1 MATVSYSF
9 LSLLI
14 LASAVIFFS
23 NTCNSTVHIH
33 DDEGNQGHTCFDG
46 NQIVSFEAITEENVL
61 EMKIPTGA
69 HKHKSAR
76 SKNEGF
82 RVEMVHR
89 DSIEFEAGTEL
100 ISKTERL
107 RQAIERSKS
116 RERMFLLK
124 TMPAS
129 SGDII
134 RDVETPV
141 HAGNG
146 EFLMQIGIGSPPL
159 TYNAIVD
166 TGSDLIWTQCQ
177 PCSKC
182 YQQPG
187 QIFNPSRSRTFSK
200 ASCDSTFCQALPDS
214 DCNPDCEY
222 QYQYGDSSFTTG
234 VLAFE
239 TFTLETTTSLLK
251 KPKSVPLPRLAF
263 GCGHDNEGGGFTQG
277 GGLVGMGRGPLSLI
291 SQLGDKVSN
300 KFSYCLVSVDD
311 PASKTSPLLFG
322 NSADL
327 HGRGIKSTPLVQSII
342 QPTFYYLQLEGITVH
357 GSKLEIPE
365 GTFDLKSDGSG
376 GIIIDSGTT
385 ITYLEN
391 PAYSSLKRAVQ
402 QSMKLQEADGSAIGL
417 DLCYELPSDTSKIM
431 VPAITFHFAGSADYD
446 LSAENAFIADEES
459 GLLCLAMGE
468 SSGLSIFGNVQQ
480 QNFHILYDLGMN
492 QLSFVH
498 AECDAL

>member
-1 MATVSYSF
+1 MATSVCYSF

-14 LASAVIFFS
+14 LAASAVVFFS
-23 NTCNSTVHIH
+23 NTCNSTVQENH
-33 DDEGNQGHTCFDG
+33 GNCFDG
-46 NQIVSFEAITEENVL
+46 NQNIVSFEAITEEHVL
-61 EMKIPTGA
+61 EMKIPTG
-69 HKHKSAR
+69 HKHKSGAR
-76 SKNEGF
+76 SKTAGF
-82 RVEMVHR
+82 RVEMVRR
-89 DSIEFEAGTEL
+89 DSVQFEAGTEL

-124 TMPAS
+124 TTPPAARS
-129 SGDII
+129 AEMI

-146 EFLMQIGIGSPPL
+146 EFLMQIGIGSPAL

-177 PCSKC
+177 PCSSC

-187 QIFNPSRSRTFSK
+187 QIYNPSKSRTFSK
-200 ASCDSTFCQALPDS
+200 APCDSTFCQALPES
-214 DCNPDCEY
+214 DCNTDCEY

-239 TFTLETTTSLLK
+239 TFTLETATTRLTKSL
-251 KPKSVPLPRLAF
+251 PLPRLAF

-300 KFSYCLVSVDD
+300 KFSYCLVSIDD

-322 NSADL
+322 NTADL
-327 HGRGIKSTPLVQSII
+327 HGPGIKSTPLVQSSV
-342 QPTFYYLQLEGITVH
+342 QPTFYYLQLQGISVH
-357 GSKLEIPE
+357 GSKLAIPE
-365 GTFDLKSDGSG
+365 GTFDLNSDGSG

-391 PAYSSLKRAVQ
+391 PAYGTLKRAVQ
-402 QSMKLQEADGSAIGL
+402 QSMKLQQADGSAIGL
-417 DLCYELPSDTSKIM
+417 DLCYKMPSDTSKIM
-431 VPAITFHFAGSADYD
+431 VPAITFHFAGRADYD
-446 LSAENAFIADEES
+446 LAAENAFIADEES
-459 GLLCLAMGE
+459 GLICLAMGE

-492 QLSFVH
+492 KLSFVH
-498 AECDAL
+498 AQCDAL